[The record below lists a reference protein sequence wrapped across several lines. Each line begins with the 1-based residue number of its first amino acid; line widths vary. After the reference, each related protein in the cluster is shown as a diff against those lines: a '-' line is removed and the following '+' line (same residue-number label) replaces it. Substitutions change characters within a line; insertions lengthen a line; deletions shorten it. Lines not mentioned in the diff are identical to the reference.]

1 MLWSIIQLAGV
12 VIMLLTRL
20 AYQSLLQQRNSMV
33 VGQCI
38 LRWPVLTGM
47 LLLPLLSACTGWRRW
62 WPLELPPLAAP
73 AGSLLLAY
81 ACWLFWRSQH
91 DLLLQPTGAVQC
103 QGGVYQHI
111 RHPLYAAL
119 WLAALAQ
126 LLLLQDVVA
135 ASGMLALLLSY
146 WRSVRREEG
155 EMLHRAGNAYRVYM
169 EKTGRLWPRRL
180 AS

>member
-12 VIMLLTRL
+12 CIMLLTRL
-20 AYQSLLQQRNSMV
+20 AYLPLLQQRNAMV

-47 LLLPLLSACTGWRRW
+47 WLVPMLAAATGWRRY
-62 WPLELPPLAAP
+62 WPLELAPLAAP
-73 AGSLLLAY
+73 AGSLLLVY

-91 DLLLQPTGAVQC
+91 DLLLQPAGTLQC
-103 QGGVYQHI
+103 QGGVYQRI

-126 LLLLQDVVA
+126 LLLLQDGVA

-146 WRSVRREEG
+146 RGSVRREEG
-155 EMLHRAGNAYRVYM
+155 EMLQRAGNAYRLYM
-169 EKTGRLWPRRL
+169 EKTGRLWPRGL
-180 AS
+180 AV

>member
-12 VIMLLTRL
+12 LVMLLTRL
-20 AYQSLLQQRNSMV
+20 AYRPLLEQRSRMV
-33 VGQCI
+33 VGHCI

-47 LLLPLLSACTGWRRW
+47 LLLPMLAAATGWQRY
-62 WPLELPPLAAP
+62 WPLELAPLAAP

-91 DLLLQPTGAVQC
+91 DLLLQAAGTLQC
-103 QGGVYQHI
+103 QSGVYRRI

-126 LLLLQDVVA
+126 LLLLQDGLA
-135 ASGMLALLLSY
+135 ASGVLALLLCY
-146 WRSVRREEG
+146 RGSVRREEG
-155 EMLHRAGNAYRVYM
+155 EMLRRAGPAYRLYM
-169 EKTGRLWPRRL
+169 QQTGRLWPRGL
-180 AS
+180 AA